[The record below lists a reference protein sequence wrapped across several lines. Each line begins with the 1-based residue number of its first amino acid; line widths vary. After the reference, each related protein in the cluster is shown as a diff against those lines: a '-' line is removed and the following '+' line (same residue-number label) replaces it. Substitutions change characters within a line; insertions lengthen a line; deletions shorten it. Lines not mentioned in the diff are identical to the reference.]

1 MPSYYENLV
10 ARVGEDKAR
19 EQMRYVASNRKVNKG
34 GGFNNPEVVKKAIEI
49 RKAKRN
55 ELELSDN

>member
-10 ARVGEDKAR
+10 AKIGEEKAR
-19 EQMRYVASNRKVNKG
+19 EKMRATRANRKVNKG

-49 RKAKRN
+49 RTNNKKK
-55 ELELSDN
+55 